1 MFFDLCFMVPDNGV
15 YSLKYTIIVILS
27 LLMMYYF
34 GIYSMLFT
42 RRSRAGTC
50 IQNTLSRCIRAAFD
64 GSILLNQPLLRLLG
78 GHVKRSGANF

>member
-15 YSLKYTIIVILS
+15 YL
-27 LLMMYYF
+27 MYYF